1 MVGLAVELEPFD
13 IKALHK
19 LDEGEGSRRRQQPL
33 QLLGADHHHGIPA
46 ADGDALRS
54 LTLGPPHHLAEWGLG
69 VLQFPASVSLNG
81 SAARSRPCRILHLV
95 YTRFF

>member
-1 MVGLAVELEPFD
+1 MVGSAVELEPFD

-19 LDEGEGSRRRQQPL
+19 LEEGEGSLRRQQPL
-33 QLLGADHHHGIPA
+33 QLFGADHHHGIPP

-69 VLQFPASVSLNG
+69 VLQFPAAVSLNG
-81 SAARSRPCRILHLV
+81 LAAGTRRCRILHLV